1 MKLRPKVI
9 ALIVCLFAVLGIA
22 QLLVLTG
29 TLLPSFAELE
39 QQSAAT
45 DMRRVTHA
53 LDTDLEQIAITTRD
67 WGNWRDT
74 YRFMSG
80 MNDGYVEANLSAEA
94 IATLRLNAL
103 AFFDLDGNIVWPTAA
118 DAGPAGSDLIPPGEL
133 PLPAPWREALRK
145 GERVSGMLS
154 TSRGP
159 LLVALGPVLDG
170 SGTGDHRGMVLMGRL
185 LTPKALSAIGRQAH
199 VDVSMLPPGD
209 LKLPATERSRAVEVS
224 RNTLL
229 VERHDST
236 AVFKVFEDAGG
247 KPLLTLAIEVPRN
260 ISAHGRQAVTYSS
273 VFLLFAGAAA
283 LVLLIIML
291 KRAVLDPVTNLTAHA
306 REIGSTGKRTATL
319 DLERPD
325 ELGDLAREFDRM
337 VRHLGDAK
345 AQAEVQAQRAQA
357 ASQAKTDFLAMMS
370 HEIRTPMNGVLGCV
384 SLLMDTPLRPDQQ
397 ELAQTIRSS
406 ADNLLTILNDILDYS
421 KIEAGRMTIEETVF
435 DLRASCE
442 DVHRLLQQTAVQR
455 GLTLKLDFAAD
466 IPPLITGD
474 PVRIRQILLNLV
486 SNAIKFTKQGG
497 VCIEV
502 SRSGVAH
509 VRMSVKD
516 TGIGISEAQLGKL
529 FQHFTQADSST
540 TRRYGGTGLGLAIC
554 KRLVELM
561 GGEIGATSVP
571 GGGSSFFF
579 VVPLLAAPAGS
590 EPSGSVPAL
599 CLSSV
604 SVPLDAPVAKASPAQ
619 VFTQAATTARRVLVV
634 EDNVINQRVAQHMLS
649 KMGCSVD
656 IANNGREALTRLS
669 EQRYELVLMDCQMP
683 EMDGLEATMRIR
695 DATSTVLD
703 HAVPVV
709 AMTANAFAEDRER
722 CLAAG
727 MNDFLSKPVDRKA
740 LGDIVDKW
748 APRPAG
754 AQGYAATGGE
764 RA

>member
-9 ALIVCLFAVLGIA
+9 ALIVCLFTVLGVA
-22 QLLVLTG
+22 QLLVQTG

-53 LDTDLEQIAITTRD
+53 LNADIEQIAITARD

-74 YRFMSG
+74 YRFMG
-80 MNDGYVEANLSAEA
+80 GVNEGYVDANLSAEA
-94 IATLRLNAL
+94 ISTLRLDAL
-103 AFFDLDGNIVWPTAA
+103 AFFDLEGRIVWPTAA
-118 DAGPAGSDLIPPGEL
+118 DPGPAGIDLIPPGEL
-133 PLPAPWREALRK
+133 PLPEPWREALRE

-170 SGTGDHRGMVLMGRL
+170 SGTGDHRGMALMGRL
-185 LTPKALSAIGRQAH
+185 LTPQALALIGRQAL
-199 VDVSMLPPGD
+199 VDLAMHAPGS
-209 LKLPATERSRAVEVS
+209 LELTPAEGARAVRVS
-224 RNTLL
+224 PDTLL

-236 AVFKVFEDAGG
+236 VVFKDFQDAGG
-247 KPLLTLAIEVPRN
+247 NPLLTLAIEVPRA
-260 ISAHGRQAVTYSS
+260 ISAHGRKAVTYSS
-273 VFLLFAGAAA
+273 IFLLFAGAAA
-283 LVLLIIML
+283 LVLLIVML
-291 KRAVLDPVTNLTAHA
+291 ERAVLVPVTHLTAHA
-306 REIGSTGKRTATL
+306 RQIGSTGKPTSTL

-325 ELGDLAREFDRM
+325 ELGELAREFDRM
-337 VRHLGDAK
+337 VRHLEDAK

-384 SLLMDTPLRPDQQ
+384 SLLMETPLRADQQ
-397 ELAQTIRSS
+397 EFAQTIRSS

-442 DVHRLLQQTAVQR
+442 DVHRLLQQAAAQR
-455 GLTLKLDFAAD
+455 GLTLQLEFATD
-466 IPPLITGD
+466 IPALITGD
-474 PVRIRQILLNLV
+474 PVRIRQILLNLA
-486 SNAIKFTKQGG
+486 SNAIKFTERGG
-497 VCIEV
+497 VRIEV
-502 SRSGVAH
+502 SRPDVAH

-516 TGIGISEAQLGKL
+516 TGIGISEAHLGKL
-529 FQHFTQADSST
+529 FKHFTQADSST

-571 GGGSSFFF
+571 GEGSTFYF
-579 VVPLLAAPAGS
+579 VVPLLTAPAGS
-590 EPSGSVPAL
+590 EPSGRVRAL
-599 CLSSV
+599 SLGSS
-604 SVPLDAPVAKASPAQ
+604 SAPIEIPVAAAPPVSRPMPAAAS
-619 VFTQAATTARRVLVV
+619 ARRVLVV
-634 EDNVINQRVAQHMLS
+634 EDNAINQRVAQHMLS
-649 KMGCSVD
+649 KMGCAVD

-683 EMDGLEATMRIR
+683 EMDGLEATSHIR
-695 DATSTVLD
+695 DPASTVLD

-709 AMTANAFAEDRER
+709 AMTANAFAEDRDR

-727 MNDFLSKPVDRKA
+727 MNDFLAKPVDRKA

-748 APRPAG
+748 APRPSESRE
-754 AQGYAATGGE
+754 YAAAGGE